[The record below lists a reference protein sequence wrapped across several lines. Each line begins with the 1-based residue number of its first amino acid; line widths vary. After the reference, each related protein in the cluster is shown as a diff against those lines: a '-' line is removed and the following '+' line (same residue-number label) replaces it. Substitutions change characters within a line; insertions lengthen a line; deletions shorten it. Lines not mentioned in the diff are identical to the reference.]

1 MKKEYRVEG
10 MSCAICKNTIE
21 NNLNKLDA
29 VTSCQVQLLDNAMM
43 IEYDENKISEEELAK
58 KVDNLGYKLVIKQSK
73 KVNKSRL
80 NLVISLILMLVLMY
94 FAMGHMMGLPLPNL
108 SHHTIALIQLFLATI
123 IYILNA
129 HYFFSGIKSITHLNP
144 NMDAL
149 VTLSVSVSY
158 LYSLYA
164 IYKMFNGDNSFHLYF
179 ETGAM
184 ILVIVS
190 IGKYIEGV
198 NKDKTIA
205 TLKLLASL
213 RPMEATILR
222 DNQEVIVKIDD
233 LKLGDILLTKAG
245 ETIAQDGKIIN
256 GSANVDESMIT
267 GESLPVHKTSGD
279 DVIGGT
285 INLDGYLKIEV
296 TKTSEDSTL
305 SKIIELTKNATL
317 KKIPIQR
324 FADQVSRFFV
334 PAVISISLITFLVWY
349 YFSHNFELSMNFAM
363 SVLVI
368 SCPCALGLATPS
380 AIMVA
385 TGVLAK
391 NGILIRNPEV
401 LEVAHNIKTVVLD
414 KTGTITENKP
424 RIIRQTSF
432 NQDFIKVLVAIEK
445 YSKHPIAKAIIETY
459 PDYQIHFESVNEVS
473 GQGIIAKT
481 SEDTYLVGNKK
492 LLTNHNINLDDNLI
506 KDAIDNKYS
515 YIIAV
520 KNNTVVG
527 IVFLADAIKQ
537 SSIVAIED
545 LKALNVKTV
554 MCTGDNAIVANNIAK
569 LVGVDEVIAE
579 VKPEDKYQVVEKYKD
594 NGLVAMVGDGI
605 NDAIAL
611 TSADVSF
618 AISSGSDIA
627 YESSDLILIKN
638 DLSDISFAMEV
649 SRQTIRIIK
658 QNLFWA
664 LFYNSIFIPLA
675 AGVFY
680 HSLGFS
686 LNPMI
691 GAFAM
696 SMSSIIVLSN
706 ALRIRKITKKVN
718 LEVNQE
724 KEIKN
729 MKTIINVN
737 GMMCM
742 HCVKHVKDALEKLG
756 VSAEVSLENGTAI
769 VTGDVKEEVLVAAI
783 IDAGYDVTGITYE
796 G

>member
-108 SHHTIALIQLFLATI
+108 PHHTIALIQLFLATI

-424 RIIRQTSF
+424 KIIRQTSF

-459 PDYQIHFESVNEVS
+459 PDYQMHFESVNEVS

-520 KNNTVVG
+520 KNNTVIG

-545 LKALNVKTV
+545 LKVLNVKTV
-554 MCTGDNAIVANNIAK
+554 MCTGDNAVVANNIAK